1 MDRETFTR
9 LVRSSARLD
18 FTAETLFCPD
28 LGAPVAEL
36 PLDLVLRVAGGACM
50 YFSPSARAFVSVDAT
65 LHERLLTLAEGA
77 LTEGDRHP
85 RPDTALGRY
94 VTTLRV
100 RVDDLVRVM
109 PGVPFAEG
117 MARLRSADLLV
128 LAAWSDPDARLYVQG
143 KLFDYLAAGRPVV
156 AETAHEDVTRILAD
170 TRAGFVVAPGDV
182 RAMTDLVRRALAPG
196 GLPAAV
202 AVPKNASLTA
212 QQSLELKP
220 RAAIAGCVL
229 GIDPSLRGTGLA
241 GRRLPLARSKHS
253 RVLFSPT
260 TGPTFPIWAT

>member
-100 RVDDLVRVM
+100 RVDDLVRAPREVSC
-109 PGVPFAEG
+109 GLNHYAFAG
-117 MARLRSADLLV
+117 QLDAPRWVDPLCAFAA
-128 LAAWSDPDARLYVQG
+128 LAAPRDDEADRASNRPIVKAR
-143 KLFDYLAAGRPVV
+143 
-156 AETAHEDVTRILAD
+156 
-170 TRAGFVVAPGDV
+170 
-182 RAMTDLVRRALAPG
+182 
-196 GLPAAV
+196 
-202 AVPKNASLTA
+202 
-212 QQSLELKP
+212 
-220 RAAIAGCVL
+220 
-229 GIDPSLRGTGLA
+229 
-241 GRRLPLARSKHS
+241 
-253 RVLFSPT
+253 
-260 TGPTFPIWAT
+260 